1 MLVQRIPKSTLGFTL
16 AFVLATGMMMM
27 MIITV
32 PSSLLFPHYKQS
44 HTIRIKS
51 FFMLSKVIYLSEVTR
66 ERYYN
71 QSCYGYNLS
80 ILSPHKNYYPK
91 LCRGA
96 RTTQMD
102 NA

>member
-1 MLVQRIPKSTLGFTL
+1 MLVQSIPKSTLGFTL

-27 MIITV
+27 IITV
-32 PSSLLFPHYKQS
+32 PSSLLFSHYKQS

-96 RTTQMD
+96 QTTQMD